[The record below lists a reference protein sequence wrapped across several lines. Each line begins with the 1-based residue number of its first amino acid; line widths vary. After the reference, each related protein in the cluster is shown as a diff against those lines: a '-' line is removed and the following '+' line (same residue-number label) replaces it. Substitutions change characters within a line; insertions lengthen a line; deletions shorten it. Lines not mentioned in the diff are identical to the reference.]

1 MIKNI
6 AEFFRYFA
14 AGLLNSLVGYGVFL
28 MMLNILHLD
37 PWYSNAASYV
47 IGLIVAYLLNLF
59 FVFRG
64 SSHSKSSLR
73 RFLFGF
79 AIAYGVN
86 IVILN
91 IMLNTI
97 QFQPELAQL
106 FAMASYTITF
116 YFINKY
122 FVWSF

>member
-6 AEFFRYFA
+6 AELFRYFV

-64 SSHSKSSLR
+64 GRHSNSALR